1 MRERPR
7 SSFLR
12 SQKKESR
19 RGRRIR
25 DAVRLDDVL
34 TAAVNEC
41 IEWHQMQTTVRY
53 HNEILF
59 LPRLRYGLEK
69 CFVQPPT
76 LNIGGLFR
84 LHGFQIRCSQHVDP
98 LPGWQ
103 LDDPRVGTRNDEAIR
118 LRICDYVLED
128 HHQRTETLL
137 HPSNADGLAGPCL

>member
-41 IEWHQMQTTVRY
+41 IEWHQMQTTIRY

-69 CFVQPPT
+69 SVVEPPA

-84 LHGFQIRCSQHVDP
+84 LYRFQICRSQHVDP

-103 LDDPRVGTRNDEAIR
+103 LYDPRI
-118 LRICDYVLED
+118 
-128 HHQRTETLL
+128 
-137 HPSNADGLAGPCL
+137 